1 MFIEYKLFNLGSR
14 AAHRLF
20 YTPCTIMVLRWK
32 RLPKWQKQNKYI
44 RSGYRKPSYSYYG
57 STRDIAKWHNETVNI
72 WSHLFAAITFSWF
85 LIQFLAQSGSLT
97 LDVVAVVTFFLGA
110 IVCFTLSFVHH
121 LLSNHSR
128 RVMILTQQLDHFG
141 TVTFIWS
148 TVVSFLYFAFYCD
161 HRLQVYYIG
170 VITAAALFTT
180 LCVSRPMSRDPESH
194 PMRTLTSFALG
205 LSATLPMMSLDARYW
220 ERSACHP
227 VFLASYRNLIILNA
241 IGGFFYCMRIPER
254 FCQDAF
260 DIVGSSHQ
268 VMHIMV
274 VAGALLYRAGLLSAG
289 RAWQGEGATGLPCP
303 TG

>member
-1 MFIEYKLFNLGSR
+1 ML
-14 AAHRLF
+14 
-20 YTPCTIMVLRWK
+20 LRWK

-57 STRDIAKWHNETVNI
+57 STRDIARWHNETVNI
-72 WSHLFAAITFSWF
+72 WSHLFAAIIFSWF
-85 LIQFLAQSGSLT
+85 LIRFLAQSGSLT
-97 LDVVAVVTFFLGA
+97 LDVVAVATFFLGA

-128 RVMILTQQLDHFG
+128 RVMILTQRLDRFG

-148 TVVSFLYFAFYCD
+148 TVVSFLYFAFYL
-161 HRLQVYYIG
+161 RPP
-170 VITAAALFTT
+170 ITGILHWRYNG
-180 LCVSRPMSRDPESH
+180 SRSVHDAVFLSANIQGSRKPSH
-194 PMRTLTSFALG
+194 AHIDFLRPRALG
-205 LSATLPMMSLDARYW
+205 NPTDDCLS
-220 ERSACHP
+220 P
-227 VFLASYRNLIILNA
+227 VLLASYRNLIILNA